1 MLAGA
6 RVSDTLSKIG
16 RTGSGPRSS
25 DVLGV
30 RERALRAHVI
40 ERRVF
45 REERAMPNEGKAKK
59 PMREQRR
66 DLNGFDY
73 NAPAELFP
81 SRTKRGN
88 GQVKYRRFETAAEA
102 LQFAIEEMPPPVLLG
117 AFLEVKDERFGAK
130 EMQSLYVSAAYP
142 LRRGETES

>member
-1 MLAGA
+1 
-6 RVSDTLSKIG
+6 
-16 RTGSGPRSS
+16 
-25 DVLGV
+25 
-30 RERALRAHVI
+30 
-40 ERRVF
+40 
-45 REERAMPNEGKAKK
+45 MPNEGKAKK

-130 EMQSLYVSAAYP
+130 EMQSLYGSAAYP
-142 LRRGETES
+142 LRRGETEL